1 MSFRSVGKA
10 SLVIGFVSSGFL
22 QAAEADWRPLLNE
35 KMTGWEVWLGRPH
48 PSIQGLPADLPADEK
63 GKKLPLGLGND
74 PKGVFT
80 MKMQDGEPVL
90 RISGEIWGGLTTT
103 ETFTSYHLRT
113 QIKWGEQKWEP
124 RLDRVRDNGI
134 LYHCTGEHGA
144 GGGNWKK
151 SLEFQVQEGDMGDFW
166 QVAGT
171 RADIRAVQVEKDFFY
186 DPKGEVRRF
195 GEAEVEGVTK
205 AHVAHLRGDFEKP
218 HGEWNT
224 LDLYVVGRDAVHVVN
239 GTVVLV
245 LRNASAV
252 DKETKTETPL
262 TSGQI
267 QIQSEAAEC
276 FYRRL
281 EIRPL
286 AEFPADIKKAAGL

>member
-1 MSFRSVGKA
+1 MSLCLFGKSFLIISLA
-10 SLVIGFVSSGFL
+10 SADFTH
-22 QAAEADWRPLLNE
+22 AAEGDWRPLLNE
-35 KMTGWEVWLGRPH
+35 KLTGWEVWLGRPH
-48 PSIQGLPADLPADEK
+48 PSIRGLPANLPADEK
-63 GKKLPLGLGND
+63 GKKLPLGLAND

-80 MKMQDGEPVL
+80 MQMEEGEPVL
-90 RISGEIWGGLTTT
+90 RITGEIWGGITTT
-103 ETFTSYHLRT
+103 ETFSNYHFRT
-113 QIKWGEQKWEP
+113 QIKWGALKWEP

-151 SLEFQVQEGDMGDFW
+151 SLEFQVQEKDMGDFW

-171 RADIRAVQVEKDFFY
+171 RADIKTVLVEKQYYY
-186 DPKGEVRRF
+186 DPAGESLRF
-195 GEAEVEGVTK
+195 GEGGAEGVIK

-218 HGEWNT
+218 PGEWNT
-224 LDLYVVGRDAVHVVN
+224 LDLYVVGRDAVHMVN

-252 DKETKTETPL
+252 DKTTKQETPL
-262 TSGQI
+262 TAGQI

-276 FYRRL
+276 FYRRM
-281 EIRPL
+281 EIQPL
-286 AEFPADIKKAAGL
+286 KEFPADLRKAAGL

>member
-1 MSFRSVGKA
+1 MSIFPIGKA
-10 SLVIGFVSSGFL
+10 SLAFAFVLSGFVH
-22 QAAEADWRPLLNE
+22 AEENWRPLLNE
-35 KMTGWEVWLGRPH
+35 KLTGWEVWLGRPH
-48 PSIQGLPADLPADEK
+48 PSIEGLPADLPLDEK
-63 GKKLPLGLGND
+63 GKKLPLGLNND
-74 PKGVFT
+74 LKGVFT
-80 MKMQDGEPVL
+80 IKTQDGEPVL

-103 ETFTSYHLRT
+103 ETFSNYHFRT
-113 QIKWGEQKWEP
+113 QIKWGELKWAP

-134 LYHCTGEHGA
+134 CYHCTGEHGA
-144 GGGNWKK
+144 AGGNWKK
-151 SLEFQVQEGDMGDFW
+151 SLEFQVQEKDMGDFW

-171 RADIRAVQVEKDFFY
+171 RADIKAVEVEKQYFY
-186 DPKGEVRRF
+186 DPAGTTLRF
-195 GEAEVEGVTK
+195 GEGGADGVINS
-205 AHVAHLRGDFEKP
+205 HVAHLRRDHEKP

-239 GTVVLV
+239 GEVVMV

-276 FYRRL
+276 FYRRM

-286 AEFPADIKKAAGL
+286 NEFPENVRKAAGL